1 MILLELRNKG
11 LLSIYYSI
19 SQLWTLELLLHY
31 NLRSLLHC
39 MVDLLSIK
47 VGHALLWRHES
58 KFLSIYYIKM
68 CTNAAGLQRSV
79 LLIIIEFTG
88 TGWLMYTSEVYLDES
103 LIFFTTLIKS
113 VLLQQETGKLYIFCA
128 WLHEWCLLMD
138 PVFLHNPCYAKLY
151 SSNQTRRTKYLKFS
165 SIIKQERFILSST
178 QIILKLYSQT
188 NDKVFFKNS

>member
-19 SQLWTLELLLHY
+19 SQLWTIELLLHY

-58 KFLSIYYIKM
+58 KFLSIYCIKM

-79 LLIIIEFTG
+79 LLIIWNRMTNVHFR
-88 TGWLMYTSEVYLDES
+88 
-103 LIFFTTLIKS
+103 S
-113 VLLQQETGKLYIFCA
+113 VLRWVSNFLYNPNKICTTTGDWKIVHILCMIA
-128 WLHEWCLLMD
+128 WMMSTD
-138 PVFLHNPCYAKLY
+138 GPC
-151 SSNQTRRTKYLKFS
+151 
-165 SIIKQERFILSST
+165 LSS
-178 QIILKLYSQT
+178 
-188 NDKVFFKNS
+188 